1 MAKKI
6 LKLEDPT
13 LRSILQG
20 QINNAIGYLGGLLSD
35 QREKS
40 LKYYQGDPLGNEMAG
55 RSQVVS
61 TDVADTIESLL
72 PNLLRVFTSSDKVVK
87 CEPVRAE
94 DEPLADQATAYLNH
108 IFYKEN
114 DGFTLLYNFFKD
126 ALVEKNGILKIFY
139 DETQEV
145 EHETYKNL
153 TDEEYK
159 VLIDSSEVE
168 ILEEEVR
175 DDEKAAEQI
184 EIMKAQTAGQ
194 TMSVEALEV
203 DIPIP
208 QLHDCRIKRTSK
220 KGKIKVESIPPEE
233 FLIDKDAVKL
243 EDALY
248 VAHRVQL
255 SRTELIEMGYDKEEV
270 YNLPTSD
277 ATIIN
282 MEKLARFRNIEDYP
296 YDNSNDPST
305 QKIQIY
311 ENYIRYDYDGD
322 GIAELR
328 KIVSVGS
335 SAFYILENMPCDQIP
350 FVSVTPIPMP
360 HRFYGRSVAELVEDI
375 QLMKSTVMRQLL
387 DNMYLTNNNRVAI
400 MDGMVNMDD
409 ILTTRPGGIVRTKQP
424 PNQVMQPIQAQPIS
438 QQAFPLLEYLDQVRE
453 VRTGVTKYNQ
463 GLDSESLNK
472 TATGINAILNQTQM
486 RSELIVRIFAET
498 GVKDLFR
505 KMFALSVK
513 YQDKEKIIQLNNE
526 YIAVLPTEWKDR
538 FNISITVGLGTGT
551 KEQQVVMLNNI
562 LQKQLQA
569 FELQGHRDYPMVTMK
584 NIYNTLAKVVENAGL
599 QTVESYF
606 VDPVKGQQMVTPPP
620 PPPVSPIEKIEMA
633 RIDAENKRKLADLDL
648 RSKEAELDHQAQL
661 LDFEAKIKDMALKY
675 NTQLDTAK
683 LKADAELDRVIIAQ
697 RSKNL
702 EQAEKSAS
710 MFNKRFENINGQ
722 QRPRQATQGVEQI
735 ISSQTNIGE

>member
-1 MAKKI
+1 
-6 LKLEDPT
+6 
-13 LRSILQG
+13 
-20 QINNAIGYLGGLLSD
+20 
-35 QREKS
+35 
-40 LKYYQGDPLGNEMAG
+40 
-55 RSQVVS
+55 
-61 TDVADTIESLL
+61 
-72 PNLLRVFTSSDKVVK
+72 
-87 CEPVRAE
+87 
-94 DEPLADQATAYLNH
+94 
-108 IFYKEN
+108 
-114 DGFTLLYNFFKD
+114 
-126 ALVEKNGILKIFY
+126 
-139 DETQEV
+139 
-145 EHETYKNL
+145 
-153 TDEEYK
+153 
-159 VLIDSSEVE
+159 
-168 ILEEEVR
+168 
-175 DDEKAAEQI
+175 
-184 EIMKAQTAGQ
+184 
-194 TMSVEALEV
+194 
-203 DIPIP
+203 
-208 QLHDCRIKRTSK
+208 
-220 KGKIKVESIPPEE
+220 
-233 FLIDKDAVKL
+233 
-243 EDALY
+243 
-248 VAHRVQL
+248 
-255 SRTELIEMGYDKEEV
+255 
-270 YNLPTSD
+270 
-277 ATIIN
+277 
-282 MEKLARFRNIEDYP
+282 
-296 YDNSNDPST
+296 
-305 QKIQIY
+305 
-311 ENYIRYDYDGD
+311 
-322 GIAELR
+322 
-328 KIVSVGS
+328 
-335 SAFYILENMPCDQIP
+335 
-350 FVSVTPIPMP
+350 MP